1 MPPNFC
7 DTKEYLSMTDKRIET
22 VPASFTDR
30 MFDFGPRLFFIGL
43 AVAVALYMAWGVIRI
58 LGIRL

>member
-1 MPPNFC
+1 
-7 DTKEYLSMTDKRIET
+7 MTDKRIET

-30 MFDFGPRLFFIGL
+30 MFDFGPRLLFIGL
-43 AVAVALYMAWGVIRI
+43 AVAVALYMAWGVMRI